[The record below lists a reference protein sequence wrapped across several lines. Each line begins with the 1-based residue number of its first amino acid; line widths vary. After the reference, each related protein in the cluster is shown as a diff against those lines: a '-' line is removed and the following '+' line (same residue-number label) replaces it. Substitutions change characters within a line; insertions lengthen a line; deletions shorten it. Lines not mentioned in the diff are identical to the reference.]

1 MIFLQKIFSL
11 ISPTNDVCPSIRFF
25 VIRKFRF
32 TLPASNEVNW
42 SASLWTWSAN
52 TVMCV
57 AIHGSWT
64 EQDWQRHFDYGVQQI
79 ISRHPHILL
88 TLWVKKNKKKQ
99 SFFFFLRVSLLLWPA
114 IIGTPVQAYAGA
126 LERGL
131 FTSFCCSLINAERS
145 GAVRDG
151 SFYYCFFFHIHH
163 LIKCFNSSTLTVH
176 SDSSILSY
184 ISNDNELAL
193 ALPLTLILPFN
204 CEAAKG
210 TSTDKHRLPVVYL
223 SICNFP
229 QRVMCCI
236 IW

>member
-57 AIHGSWT
+57 ASHGSWT

-88 TLWVKKNKKKQ
+88 TFWVKKTV
-99 SFFFFLRVSLLLWPA
+99 FFFFLRVSLLLWPA
-114 IIGTPVQAYAGA
+114 IIGTPVQAYARRIR
-126 LERGL
+126 ERAFHIFLL
-131 FTSFCCSLINAERS
+131 FTDQCRKEWCRS
-145 GAVRDG
+145 RW
-151 SFYYCFFFHIHH
+151 
-163 LIKCFNSSTLTVH
+163 
-176 SDSSILSY
+176 
-184 ISNDNELAL
+184 
-193 ALPLTLILPFN
+193 LILLLLFFSHPSFN
-204 CEAAKG
+204 Q
-210 TSTDKHRLPVVYL
+210 V
-223 SICNFP
+223 F
-229 QRVMCCI
+229 
-236 IW
+236 